1 MADHHR
7 TGRCSLWAKVNA
19 KNEIQRTSYVVI
31 QATGHLTHRTALRC
45 KLFEGLEAIWCI
57 FFLQQSSWGNLSQW
71 LHPNVLPGL
80 PHRSGTIVSCSRNTS
95 RSVAAGLFPFVCL
108 YSVVLSFW
116 LCYNNQHRYPT
127 TAVLS
132 PDVPGRFIFRVA
144 KQRCRL

>member
-31 QATGHLTHRTALRC
+31 QATGHCDTPYGAPMQI
-45 KLFEGLEAIWCI
+45 IWRI
-57 FFLQQSSWGNLSQW
+57 GGDLVYFFLQQSSWRNLSQW

-80 PHRSGTIVSCSRNTS
+80 PYRSGTIVSCSRNTS
-95 RSVAAGLFPFVCL
+95 RSVAAVPVCL
-108 YSVVLSFW
+108 YSVVSSFW

-127 TAVLS
+127 TGVLS
-132 PDVPGRFIFRVA
+132 PDVPGRLIFRVV